1 MALPPRFFVS
11 RGAAAATAAVATIQH
26 SGESRLLPAAES
38 CTCASFW
45 CCCGG
50 RAERITGFC
59 LRNGLKVKLK
69 LAVTARSWHLAASL
83 NSNITRLGR
92 PRRAACADALAKR
105 PKSAPVSTAIR
116 RAGLEGRRKTNPVVD
131 GQLVPKPPRK
141 PSSRKRRRDESGAP
155 PSPPSRRR
163 ASDPPPPLERVEI
176 DRLAAYLEGR
186 RQG

>member
-1 MALPPRFFVS
+1 MLASVLQAASVDLGSTHERTGKEGVQGACVLVVALPPRFFLS
-11 RGAAAATAAVATIQH
+11 QRTAAATAAVATIQH

-92 PRRAACADALAKR
+92 PRRAASADALAKR
-105 PKSAPVSTAIR
+105 PKSAPVST
-116 RAGLEGRRKTNPVVD
+116 GDLPVIN
-131 GQLVPKPPRK
+131 R
-141 PSSRKRRRDESGAP
+141 
-155 PSPPSRRR
+155 
-163 ASDPPPPLERVEI
+163 
-176 DRLAAYLEGR
+176 
-186 RQG
+186 